1 MLHLTQIKR
10 RMRSVNTTQKLTHAM
25 RLISMSLYSKLDKQR
40 NAIEHHKS
48 TLQEVFS
55 EVFTQ
60 CDGYTNPILLPE
72 DILNSSPLF
81 IIVSATKG
89 FCGGLNTNLFRY
101 LEHKLFVEEHQT
113 PTFITIG
120 QKATTFIENKK
131 LGSILEKHHSLN
143 SNNFADIA
151 KHVAQ
156 TISKQSPS
164 FSSVTMFSTQLKNF
178 FAQVPQKN
186 KIIPLKQTSAKPQ
199 SLKSLKQAG
208 AVYAQKTITPETDII
223 WEQDQHEIV
232 DFLAARYLNNTLTN
246 NLLQALFSEYASRFV
261 AMDSATNNAE
271 KYLDNLTLQFNKLR
285 QAMITREVCELS
297 ASL

>member
-1 MLHLTQIKR
+1 MLHLTQLKR
-10 RMRSVNTTQKLTHAM
+10 RMRSLNTTKKLTHAM

-40 NAIEHHKS
+40 NALEHHKS

-72 DILNSSPLF
+72 DILNSSPLI

-89 FCGGLNTNLFRY
+89 FCGGLNANLFRY
-101 LEHKLFVEEHQT
+101 LEHKLFVEEHQK

-120 QKATTFIENKK
+120 QKATTFVEDKK
-131 LGSILEKHHSLN
+131 LGSILEKYHSLN

-151 KHVAQ
+151 KNIAQ
-156 TISKQSPS
+156 TISKQTPS
-164 FSSVTMFSTQLKNF
+164 FSSATMFSTQLKNF
-178 FAQVPQKN
+178 FSQVPQKN
-186 KIIPLKQTSAKPQ
+186 KIIPLAQTPAKQQTSKSRKPM
-199 SLKSLKQAG
+199 G

-223 WEQDQHEIV
+223 WEQGQHEIV